1 MSSETITRNDL
12 TNILNEI
19 VAIDG
24 TDMTAQEIEDF
35 VDSLNLSKLNNK
47 TVETKELLWTNPD
60 PSSDFAG
67 QTITVGAGYDWVE
80 VETTDGMVRKGSSSI
95 GHIRYGWI
103 NGAVAVARSMTYDKT
118 AGTLWNDNGVVCGLA
133 NMTSFTIDNSVCKPW
148 KVYGI
153 KLVQL

>member
-1 MSSETITRNDL
+1 MSSETITKNDL

-24 TDMTAQEIEDF
+24 TDMTAQEIQDF
-35 VDSLNLSKLNNK
+35 VDSLDISKLNK
-47 TVETKELLWTNPD
+47 TVEIKELIWTNPS

-67 QTITVGAGYDWVE
+67 QTITVGAEYDWVE
-80 VETTDGMVRKGSSSI
+80 VETTDGMVRKGSSTI
-95 GHIRYGWI
+95 GHIRYGWA
-103 NGAVAVARSMTYDKT
+103 NGGAVVIARSMTYDKT
-118 AGTLWNDNGVVCGLA
+118 DGTLWCDNGVICGLA
-133 NMTSFTIDNSVCKPW
+133 NITSFTVDNSVCKPW